1 MQALQS
7 DLRAQI
13 RLEDEEAGRRG
24 RHKPPRSAQQR
35 LQQQIARLMD
45 PQERERIWSRIEQPR
60 YQGCDVRGLPKVRE
74 FWRQV
79 DVTTWTRKQL
89 DTACE
94 LLDLPTGGRKA
105 EMIARIQDWVYAPEL
120 VAQREEQDRLERERE
135 EVLASGRVFVCG
147 SNSRGELG
155 LGDRVARRVP
165 TEIQRFQ
172 GEHVSRVFSR
182 LFFPTPTLVETFTG
196 RRIVR
201 VSCGAMHTA
210 VISADGELFTF
221 GCGDGGRLGLGTNR
235 QGDVLQPERV
245 QALEHDSVIDVVCG
259 SWHSLCIVRPKG
271 EPLDAH
277 EGYVYAFGSGLHGQL
292 GLGRQKT
299 AALPTRLPQLFK
311 RQARCRA
318 IATSSYHSCALTS
331 DGTVFTWGQ
340 NAGGCLGR
348 PTVDG
353 AEDSGDPDVMV
364 SFKGYGV
371 GPVVS
376 VACGLRFTVLAT
388 GAWAPLERRSV
399 FDHSQEL
406 NRHVKFQAI
415 RTDNKT

>member
-35 LQQQIARLMD
+35 LQQQIARLQD

-172 GEHVSRVFSR
+172 GEHVSRVFS
-182 LFFPTPTLVETFTG
+182 
-196 RRIVR
+196 
-201 VSCGAMHTA
+201 
-210 VISADGELFTF
+210 
-221 GCGDGGRLGLGTNR
+221 
-235 QGDVLQPERV
+235 PERV

-318 IATSSYHSCALTS
+318 ITTSSYHSCALTS

-353 AEDSGDPDVMV
+353 AEDSGDPDVIV